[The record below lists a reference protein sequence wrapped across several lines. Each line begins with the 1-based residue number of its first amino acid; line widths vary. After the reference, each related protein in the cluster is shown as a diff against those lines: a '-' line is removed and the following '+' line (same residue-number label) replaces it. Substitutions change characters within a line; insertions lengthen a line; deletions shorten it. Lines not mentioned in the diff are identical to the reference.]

1 MTKKVDFAKQYA
13 ELEKIVAWFEQE
25 NIDLEEGIKKFE
37 EGIVIVKELKQY
49 LGAVELKVKEL
60 KQLSNES

>member
-49 LGAVELKVKEL
+49 LGTVELKVKEL
-60 KQLSNES
+60 KQLSNE

>member
-49 LGAVELKVKEL
+49 LGTVELKVKEL

>member
-1 MTKKVDFAKQYA
+1 MTKKVDFTKQYA
-13 ELEKIVAWFEQE
+13 KLEKIVAWFEQE

-49 LGAVELKVKEL
+49 LGSVELKVKEL
-60 KQLSNES
+60 KQLSNE

>member
-1 MTKKVDFAKQYA
+1 MTKKVDFTKQYA

-49 LGAVELKVKEL
+49 LGSVELKVKEL
-60 KQLSNES
+60 KQLSNE